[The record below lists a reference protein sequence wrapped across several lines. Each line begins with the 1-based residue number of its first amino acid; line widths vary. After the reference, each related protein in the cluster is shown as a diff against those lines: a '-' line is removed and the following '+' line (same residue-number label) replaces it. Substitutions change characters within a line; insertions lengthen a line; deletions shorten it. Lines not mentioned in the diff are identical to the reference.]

1 MAYSFIIL
9 WNVSP
14 ACWNKSTAIISK
26 HCPNLRIKGR
36 LSAMKNSGDRG
47 VCQGV
52 SDLCIGGPQRWLV
65 VAVIH
70 TESCIFRCKYVYTCV
85 KTTHISYH
93 HLPCHGHIP
102 QRPHILTSKSSPWCC
117 DFKMEV
123 VLTDA
128 LLSDVFFYHSQDVCM
143 VRIEKWHMACGVLAK
158 QNVSPLLKK
167 KWPKISK
174 HHWAPRKVHLR
185 SGTIYH
191 ILKKWYMTNDAKYLN
206 DESW

>member
-1 MAYSFIIL
+1 MRQSVPPVGIKALQWSASI
-9 WNVSP
+9 
-14 ACWNKSTAIISK
+14 AQISGSK
-26 HCPNLRIKGR
+26 VASRQ
-36 LSAMKNSGDRG
+36 NSGDRG

-52 SDLCIGGPQRWLV
+52 SDLGIGGPQRWLV

-85 KTTHISYH
+85 KTTLLSYH

-123 VLTDA
+123 GTDA

-143 VRIEKWHMACGVLAK
+143 VRIEKWHMVCGVLAK
-158 QNVSPLLKK
+158 QNVLPLLSK

-174 HHWAPRKVHLR
+174 HHWAPCKVHLR